1 MTLVIQDILF
11 WGAMISIETE
21 STHTTQDNSTAKIGK
36 VYEGELKHWKRKTA
50 AVEKG
55 KQK

>member
-1 MTLVIQDILF
+1 MTLVRQDILCS
-11 WGAMISIETE
+11 GAMIEG
-21 STHTTQDNSTAKIGK
+21 THTTKENSTAKIGK